1 MEEFLLVAV
10 HEEYVKRMEGEHEQM
25 NKRLSSL
32 ETALGQ
38 QGEIVRAVDKLALN
52 MEKMLT
58 EQKSQGERLDV
69 IEGRDGEM
77 WRKAVG
83 YLVTAVI
90 GIIVGFVA
98 TQLGM

>member
-1 MEEFLLVAV
+1 MEYLLKEV
-10 HEEYVKRMEGEHEQM
+10 HDEYAQRMEDEHTRM
-25 NKRLSSL
+25 NKRLANL

-58 EQKSQGERLDV
+58 EQKIQGERLDV

-77 WRKAVG
+77 WRKAMG
-83 YLVTAVI
+83 YLVTAVLGIVLGYVAKQI
-90 GIIVGFVA
+90 G
-98 TQLGM
+98 M

>member
-1 MEEFLLVAV
+1 MGDYLLKEV
-10 HEEYVKRMEGEHEQM
+10 HDEYVKRMEGEHDQM
-25 NKRLSSL
+25 NKRLSDL
-32 ETALGQ
+32 ETAIGQ

-58 EQKSQGERLDV
+58 EQRNQGDRLDV

-83 YLVTAVI
+83 YLVTAII

>member
-1 MEEFLLVAV
+1 MDEFLLVAV

-25 NKRLSSL
+25 NKRLANL

-58 EQKSQGERLDV
+58 EQQSQGERLETL
-69 IEGRDGEM
+69 EGRDGEM
-77 WRKAVG
+77 WRKVVS
-83 YLVTAVI
+83 YLVTT
-90 GIIVGFVA
+90 IVGIVVGFIA